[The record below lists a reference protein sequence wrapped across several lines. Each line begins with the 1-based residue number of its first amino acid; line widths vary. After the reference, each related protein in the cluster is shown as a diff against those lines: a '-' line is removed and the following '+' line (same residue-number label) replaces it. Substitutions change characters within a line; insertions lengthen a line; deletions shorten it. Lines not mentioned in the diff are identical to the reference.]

1 MCRVR
6 GSGKAMSAESIKL
19 GMRQDR
25 AAIVRQ
31 LRERIRRMEHDYARP
46 PERRW
51 IGTGLAALDERLAG
65 GGLPTGSVVE
75 LIGSGR
81 ACGGLALATW
91 LTARAAS
98 DGGQVVVIDSAGDFY
113 PPAAEQLSLGA
124 DRMVLVHPRREVDA
138 LWAAEQSLRSPT
150 VAAVLVTCL
159 WRVEHRQ
166 SRRLQL
172 AAEAG
177 GGIGLLVRPVKA
189 QARGRVSTAAVRL
202 LVGPTRSEPGSVR
215 WLVQVLRCR
224 GGWPSEPVV
233 VGLEDEARDVSVHA
247 AAVGGAD
254 EPVLRLAGG

>member
-1 MCRVR
+1 
-6 GSGKAMSAESIKL
+6 MSAESIKL
-19 GMRQDR
+19 GLRQDR

-31 LRERIRRMEHDYARP
+31 LREQIRRMEHDYARP
-46 PERRW
+46 PERQW

-65 GGLPTGSVVE
+65 GGLPTGSIVE

-113 PPAAEQLSLGA
+113 PPAAEQLGLGA

-150 VAAVLVTCL
+150 VAAVLLTCL
-159 WRVEHRQ
+159 LRVEHRQ

-177 GGIGLLVRPVKA
+177 GGIGLLVRPIKA

-233 VGLEDEARDVSVHA
+233 VGLEDEACDVSVHA